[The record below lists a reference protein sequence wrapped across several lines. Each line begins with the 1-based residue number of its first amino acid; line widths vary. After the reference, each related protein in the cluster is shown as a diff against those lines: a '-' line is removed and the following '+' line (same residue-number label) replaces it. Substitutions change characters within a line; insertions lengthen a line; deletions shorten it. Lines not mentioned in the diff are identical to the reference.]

1 MEKKK
6 LKQQNGEVEENKT
19 IENKTTFNNKNQN
32 VDISD
37 NEDIYSSKRPKFEH
51 KIKVTNN
58 DSFLKND
65 IFAIILY
72 IIIL

>member
-1 MEKKK
+1 LEKKK
-6 LKQQNGEVEENKT
+6 LKQQNGEVE
-19 IENKTTFNNKNQN
+19 ENKTTFNNKNQN

-58 DSFLKND
+58 DSFLKQV
-65 IFAIILY
+65 FS
-72 IIIL
+72 

>member
-1 MEKKK
+1 LEKKK

-19 IENKTTFNNKNQN
+19 IENNKSQN

-58 DSFLKND
+58 DSFLKQV
-65 IFAIILY
+65 FS
-72 IIIL
+72 

>member
-6 LKQQNGEVEENKT
+6 LKQQNGEVE
-19 IENKTTFNNKNQN
+19 ENKTTFNNKNQN

-58 DSFLKND
+58 DSFLKQV
-65 IFAIILY
+65 FS
-72 IIIL
+72 

>member
-19 IENKTTFNNKNQN
+19 TFNNNKNQN

-58 DSFLKND
+58 DSFLKQV
-65 IFAIILY
+65 FS
-72 IIIL
+72 

>member
-19 IENKTTFNNKNQN
+19 IENNKNQN

-58 DSFLKND
+58 DSFLKQV
-65 IFAIILY
+65 FS
-72 IIIL
+72 